1 MTVRVATHLI
11 RRLERVAERRGEAGR
26 IGRRL
31 ARPAQAVFR
40 THHRW
45 HKKNLPPWRY
55 YRRMQRLRAAMRAQL
70 ERGQAAPRCKRTA
83 RQCQHLLKHEALYW
97 TFLGD
102 PRIPLTNNAA
112 ERAIR
117 PYVLW
122 RKISFASQSHR
133 GDPFRPLVMG
143 VIETAKRLGL
153 RTSDPFRQVC
163 TAGLSGEPITTK
175 LPLPDPVTPQLPE

>member
-1 MTVRVATHLI
+1 LAVYLLTRYSRGKAAARALLGGFAGVLVTDHYGGYNDDDRSRRQLCWAHLI
-11 RRLERVAERRGEAGR
+11 RRLERIAELEHG
-26 IGRRL
+26 
-31 ARPAQAVFR
+31 PAAS
-40 THHRW
+40 
-45 HKKNLPPWRY
+45 
-55 YRRMQRLRAAMRAQL
+55 
-70 ERGQAAPRCKRTA
+70 RCKRTA
-83 RQCQHLLKHEALYW
+83 RQCQHLLKDEASYW

-133 GDPFRPLVMG
+133 GDPFRPLVMS
-143 VIETAKRLGL
+143 VIETANRLGL
-153 RTSDPFRQVC
+153 RTSDLFRQVC
-163 TAGLSGEPITTK
+163 TAGLSGEPITTR